1 VVNEGPTGGNQLVG
15 SQWGTPAGLNTMVQQ
30 LANGADKTYTCG
42 TNGIPPSVGGPT
54 TACTGSGP
62 YGTDASPAVTY
73 VNGDFNFG
81 NSSGAGVLIVTG
93 TLNITGNSS
102 FNGLIL
108 VIGQGVINES
118 GGGNGQFNGSIFLA
132 KTNTATSP
140 ISQLAALA
148 SPAIQWNGGGT
159 NGIQYNSC
167 WANIGNSMHYLVV
180 ASREEMY

>member
-1 VVNEGPTGGNQLVG
+1 
-15 SQWGTPAGLNTMVQQ
+15 MVSV

-42 TNGIPPSVGGPT
+42 VGAP
-54 TACTGSGP
+54 CSGSGP
-62 YGTDASPAVTY
+62 YGTNAAPQVTY

-81 NSSGAGVLIVTG
+81 NASGAGVLVVTG

-108 VIGQGVINES
+108 VIGQGSLSES

-132 KTNTATSP
+132 KTNSSTAP
-140 ISQLAALA
+140 YPQLAALGTPQIA
-148 SPAIQWNGGGT
+148 WNGGGT
-159 NGIQYNSC
+159 NGIQFNSC
-167 WANIGNSMHYLVV
+167 WANIGNTMHYLVV